1 MPLRNYTLF
10 IVWQM
15 KYLIWSYKVR
25 CNCIRLIILYGNCCH
40 WSLSVKLCLVMA
52 SLVRSLPCEI
62 ICDRRGRGGKVDE
75 DVKPRCVNSVLCG
88 PVGRRSN
95 YTFCRSFRPS
105 ASPSVRLFCH
115 RHHRCHPHR
124 RRRQWIAEIK
134 RELQSPQTRN
144 PNWYHSKVVC
154 SFLFAF
160 HSNHGSISHH
170 FRDKARIQLFWASEP
185 SNPVQFISKHQI
197 VTNQ

>member
-1 MPLRNYTLF
+1 MTLCYVVGFFCEYTSCDGRFYLVACLLHVMSMYITVAYLLFADVPLRNYTLF

-25 CNCIRLIILYGNCCH
+25 CKCIRLIILYGNCCH

-62 ICDRRGRGGKVDE
+62 ICDRRGRAGIVDE

-95 YTFCRSFRPS
+95 YTFCRSVR
-105 ASPSVRLFCH
+105 PSVRLFVCFV
-115 RHHRCHPHR
+115 
-124 RRRQWIAEIK
+124 IIIIIIDVI
-134 RELQSPQTRN
+134 LI
-144 PNWYHSKVVC
+144 VVVV
-154 SFLFAF
+154 
-160 HSNHGSISHH
+160 N
-170 FRDKARIQLFWASEP
+170 E
-185 SNPVQFISKHQI
+185 
-197 VTNQ
+197 

>member
-1 MPLRNYTLF
+1 MLCSWLYCEYTSCDGRFYLVACLLHVMSMYYCCLF

-62 ICDRRGRGGKVDE
+62 ICDRRGRAGIVDE

-105 ASPSVRLFCH
+105 VRLFVCFV
-115 RHHRCHPHR
+115 
-124 RRRQWIAEIK
+124 IVIIDVT
-134 RELQSPQTRN
+134 LI
-144 PNWYHSKVVC
+144 VVVV
-154 SFLFAF
+154 
-160 HSNHGSISHH
+160 N
-170 FRDKARIQLFWASEP
+170 E
-185 SNPVQFISKHQI
+185 
-197 VTNQ
+197 